1 MTRYMRRRIYEFRAC
16 GHAKSKITLA
26 VVSAIC
32 SGLVL
37 RWLAGTAAMLLP
49 YGSWAADIAHQVAY
63 LPAPSFWAAA
73 GVAALGGAASL
84 FHELRT
90 DMTRFSFLNAFGHM
104 TSAQFAGLML
114 YLVAVNWEW
123 SWPLTLLASGVA
135 GWGGNKTISALN
147 DALVRRVVGQID
159 QAGRP

>member
-1 MTRYMRRRIYEFRAC
+1 MRQRVHEFRAC
-16 GHAKSKITLA
+16 GHAKSKIALA

-49 YGSWAADIAHQVAY
+49 YDSWAAALAMQVAY
-63 LPAPSFWAAA
+63 LPAQSFWTAA

-104 TSAQFAGLML
+104 TSAQFAGLL
-114 YLVAVNWEW
+114 VYLLATNWEW
-123 SWPLTLLASGVA
+123 SWPLTLAASGIA
-135 GWGGNKTISALN
+135 GWGGNKTIAAVN
-147 DALVRRVVGQID
+147 DAMVRRLTSQIE
-159 QAGRP
+159 QPK

>member
-1 MTRYMRRRIYEFRAC
+1 MRQRVHEFRAC
-16 GHAKSKITLA
+16 GHAKSKIVLA

-37 RWLAGTAAMLLP
+37 RWLAGAAAVLLP
-49 YGSWAADIAHQVAY
+49 YDSWASAIAMQVAY
-63 LPAPSFWAAA
+63 LPAQSFWSAA

-104 TSAQFAGLML
+104 TSAQFAGLMV
-114 YLVAVNWEW
+114 YLLATNWEF
-123 SWPLTLLASGVA
+123 SWPLTLASSGIA
-135 GWGGNKTISALN
+135 GWGGNKTVSSLN
-147 DALVRRVVGQID
+147 DALVRRLTSHLEQ
-159 QAGRP
+159 PK